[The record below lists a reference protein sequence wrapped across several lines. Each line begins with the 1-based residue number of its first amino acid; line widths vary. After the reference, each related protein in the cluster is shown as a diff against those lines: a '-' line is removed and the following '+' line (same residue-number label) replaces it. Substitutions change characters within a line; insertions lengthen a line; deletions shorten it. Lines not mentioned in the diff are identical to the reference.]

1 MDSFRAIE
9 ITDSSRP
16 SVDRMAAT
24 MIFSLHWEYIR
35 GAPDRKI
42 SVRPDN
48 RTGLI
53 EAGYWPD
60 RPGLRKTKQAF
71 TTERRNLFSL
81 RHNLMNFDSQSQIQ
95 FLDAH
100 SLFLS

>member
-1 MDSFRAIE
+1 MVI
-9 ITDSSRP
+9 
-16 SVDRMAAT
+16 
-24 MIFSLHWEYIR
+24 IR

-53 EAGYWPD
+53 EAGCRPD
-60 RPGLRKTKQAF
+60 RTLSSIVSYEGLFSEFGNDHYENRSRLLPQSGEK
-71 TTERRNLFSL
+71 LFSL

-95 FLDAH
+95 FFDAH
-100 SLFLS
+100 TLFSS